1 MSWTDILPP
10 MLIPF
15 VMSTILLALALS
27 LRLFWPLAPT
37 LSVTYVATHI
47 FLTRFPP
54 FPPVSA
60 DEWLVF
66 AALLASPLALLD
78 RALPRRRLTA
88 PILWTAFPITLF
100 WLSLGARRGLL
111 FAALLGLSTGLAIT
125 LAQTFHIPDEEE
137 ENKPSS
143 RASTLLILTTSSF
156 ATAAILL
163 LGASLRLAMLATSLS
178 LFALALTTV
187 LAISIALKRRPKSLR
202 LEPLFPLYFILLTG
216 LLTSGVL
223 FAKTPFLAAL
233 FIALALITGLALRHR
248 SPLLSIFFGLLF
260 SAAAVGFTYYD
271 LKIATPPP
279 PAQGEYDP
287 YSW

>member
-1 MSWTDILPP
+1 MTWTDILPP

-27 LRLFWPLAPT
+27 LRLFWPLAPI
-37 LSVTYVATHI
+37 LSVAYVATHI

-66 AALLASPLALLD
+66 AALLASPLALLN

-100 WLSLGARRGLL
+100 WLSLGARKGLP
-111 FAALLGLSTGLAIT
+111 FAALLGLSTGIAIA
-125 LAQTFHIPDEEE
+125 LAQTFQAPESAEE
-137 ENKPSS
+137 KSSS
-143 RASTLLILTTSSF
+143 RASTLLILTAAPL
-156 ATAAILL
+156 ATAAVLL
-163 LGASLRLAMLATSLS
+163 LGASLRLAMLAMSLT
-178 LFALALTTV
+178 LFALALATV
-187 LAISIALKRRPKSLR
+187 LAISIALKRRPKSLP
-202 LEPLFPLYFILLTG
+202 LEHLFPLYFILLTG

-223 FAKTPFLAAL
+223 FAKAPFLAAI
-233 FIALALITGLALRHR
+233 FIALALLIGLALRHR
-248 SPLLSIFFGLLF
+248 SPLLSIILGLLF

-271 LKIATPPP
+271 LNLATPPP
-279 PAQGEYDP
+279 PAQDEYDP